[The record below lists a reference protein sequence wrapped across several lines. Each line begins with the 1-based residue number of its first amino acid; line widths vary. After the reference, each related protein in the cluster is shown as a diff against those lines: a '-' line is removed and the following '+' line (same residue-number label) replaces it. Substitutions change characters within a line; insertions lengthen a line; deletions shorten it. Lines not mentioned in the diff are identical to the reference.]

1 VSGITVAVVLISLA
15 AGAEP
20 GDLPWGAIIGVLV
33 LVGFMLLAYRARSR
47 SRSR

>member
-1 VSGITVAVVLISLA
+1 MVGLTAAMVLISLA

-33 LVGFMLLAYRARSR
+33 LVGAMLLADRARSR
-47 SRSR
+47 RR

>member
-1 VSGITVAVVLISLA
+1 MTAAVVLISLA

-33 LVGFMLLAYRARSR
+33 LVGAMLLVDRSR
-47 SRSR
+47 TRR

>member
-1 VSGITVAVVLISLA
+1 MTGITAAVVLISLA

-33 LVGFMLLAYRARSR
+33 LVGAMLLVDRARAR
-47 SRSR
+47 R